1 MQEKRKEIL
10 DAIQILSHKKVKYK
24 TFPKWIKI
32 ADIPLT
38 IVYIVGYIL
47 FAGWLTVKIWQIL
60 KGT

>member
-10 DAIQILSHKKVKYK
+10 EAILLLSHYKVKYK

-32 ADIPLT
+32 ADLPLT
-38 IVYIVGYIL
+38 VVYIIGYVL
-47 FAGWLTVKIWQIL
+47 FAGWLTIKIWQIL